1 MIKILKTATL
11 LLAGITLA
19 IIGVCIGITIEKKN
33 INPNI
38 QCKKST
44 KKIFLDLE
52 LVTIRNKC
60 LRRVARG

>member
-33 INPNI
+33 VE
-38 QCKKST
+38 
-44 KKIFLDLE
+44 E
-52 LVTIRNKC
+52 LAQVTHKVTT
-60 LRRVARG
+60 VAVMVVNRYY